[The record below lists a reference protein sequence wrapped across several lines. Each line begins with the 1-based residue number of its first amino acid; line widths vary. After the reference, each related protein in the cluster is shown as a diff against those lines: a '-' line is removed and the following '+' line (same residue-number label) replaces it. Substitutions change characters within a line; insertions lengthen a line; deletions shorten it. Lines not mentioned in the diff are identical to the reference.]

1 MFQKHTGTSMLEW
14 VVMALVA
21 VGVIGTVAW
30 RLASA
35 STKQAAQAENSL
47 QSIPTFG
54 PPAQ

>member
-30 RLASA
+30 KLASA
-35 STKQAAQAENSL
+35 STAQADTAEQSL
-47 QSIPTFG
+47 KEIPTFG